1 MTKNNHS
8 RKSISK
14 SPKTVKGKK
23 SSLKYS
29 SALPPESGLHDEGAI
44 RRAEGE
50 CREFFDI
57 LTEFID
63 SELTENHLIRI
74 RSHLSTCLQCT
85 RVYQDVRILIRLCQ
99 TESMDEPLGVSSQL
113 WRVLEKRFKTKNR

>member
-1 MTKNNHS
+1 MTKNNRC

-14 SPKTVKGKK
+14 NPKNVKGKR

-29 SALPPESGLHDEGAI
+29 SALPQ
-44 RRAEGE
+44 AEGE

-63 SELTENHLIRI
+63 SELTENHLMRI
-74 RSHLSTCLQCT
+74 RNHLSTCLQCT

-99 TESMDEPLGVSSQL
+99 TESIDEPLGVSSQL
-113 WRVLEKRFKTKNR
+113 WQVLEKRFKTKNR